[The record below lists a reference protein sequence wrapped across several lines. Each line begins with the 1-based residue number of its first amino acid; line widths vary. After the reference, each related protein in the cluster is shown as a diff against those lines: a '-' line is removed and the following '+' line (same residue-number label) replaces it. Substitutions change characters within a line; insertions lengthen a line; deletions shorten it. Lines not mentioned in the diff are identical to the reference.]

1 MNTKDIE
8 KNLKDE
14 VETPKKEE
22 RRPLVIRRIRL
33 ESSVRAGHG
42 AFDNGAIED
51 DPHGAWNNGSGN

>member
-8 KNLKDE
+8 KNSKDE
-14 VETPKKEE
+14 TETPKKEDG
-22 RRPLVIRRIRL
+22 RPLVIKRIRL

-42 AFDNGAIED
+42 AFAPAIED